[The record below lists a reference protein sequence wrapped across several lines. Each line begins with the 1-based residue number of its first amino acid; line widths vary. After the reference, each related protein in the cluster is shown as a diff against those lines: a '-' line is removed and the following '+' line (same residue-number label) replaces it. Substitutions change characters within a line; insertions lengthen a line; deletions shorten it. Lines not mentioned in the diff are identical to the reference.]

1 MLNYKFIK
9 NIFFIFLI
17 STSTYSQNIYNATN
31 ENLNARKWFEEARF
45 GLFIHWGV
53 YSVLGDG
60 EWVMNQQKLSI
71 QEYEKLPSFFNP
83 IDFSPKKWVQM
94 AKDAGVK
101 YITITSRH
109 HDGFSMFKTKQNN
122 YNIVDATPYKKD
134 VLKLLADECHK
145 QGIKIFFYYST
156 LDWHHDDYFPRGR
169 TGNEIDGRKEGDW
182 KNYISFMKAQ
192 LTELLTQ
199 YGPVGGIW
207 FDGHWDQKEFN
218 SKTKKWGKDMVDWN
232 YSEIYDLIHKL
243 QPSCLIGNNH
253 HLAPIP
259 GEDFQMFERDLP
271 GNNTTGWG
279 SSSEDIGELPKEICE
294 TINGSWGFNLRDRNH
309 KSSKELIQYLI
320 KSAGYG
326 SNLLLNVGPMPNGQI
341 QPKHKESLKDIG
353 NWLSKYGE
361 TIYKTKQGPIQPRE
375 GVVSTQ
381 LENKIFLHF
390 INSDK
395 NIFRFESFYE
405 KVKSLKYFDSDAN
418 VKYSNKN
425 NLLIV
430 ELEDKKR
437 DSIDTIVT
445 LVLK

>member
-1 MLNYKFIK
+1 M
-9 NIFFIFLI
+9 
-17 STSTYSQNIYNATN
+17 
-31 ENLNARKWFEEARF
+31 
-45 GLFIHWGV
+45 GV
-53 YSVLGDG
+53 
-60 EWVMNQQKLSI
+60 
-71 QEYEKLPSFFNP
+71 
-83 IDFSPKKWVQM
+83 
-94 AKDAGVK
+94 
-101 YITITSRH
+101 
-109 HDGFSMFKTKQNN
+109 
-122 YNIVDATPYKKD
+122 
-134 VLKLLADECHK
+134 
-145 QGIKIFFYYST
+145 
-156 LDWHHDDYFPRGR
+156 
-169 TGNEIDGRKEGDW
+169 
-182 KNYISFMKAQ
+182 
-192 LTELLTQ
+192 
-199 YGPVGGIW
+199 
-207 FDGHWDQKEFN
+207 
-218 SKTKKWGKDMVDWN
+218 
-232 YSEIYDLIHKL
+232 
-243 QPSCLIGNNH
+243 
-253 HLAPIP
+253 
-259 GEDFQMFERDLP
+259 
-271 GNNTTGWG
+271 
-279 SSSEDIGELPKEICE
+279 
-294 TINGSWGFNLRDRNH
+294 NLRDRNH